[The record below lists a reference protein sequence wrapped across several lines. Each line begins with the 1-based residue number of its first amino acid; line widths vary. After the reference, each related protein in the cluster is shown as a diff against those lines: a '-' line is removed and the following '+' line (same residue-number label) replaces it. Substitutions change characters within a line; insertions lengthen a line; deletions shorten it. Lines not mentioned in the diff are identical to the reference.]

1 MMRRFAVSLAAVSL
15 LATPVL
21 AAQPSPKPSP
31 EMSPAK
37 VFSSPKPTASPA
49 KGAAVKKPDK
59 VASATSRSRLHR
71 HRHTAPTEAP
81 KVVTPDSVTK

>member
-1 MMRRFAVSLAAVSL
+1 MMRRFAVSLAAMSL

-31 EMSPAK
+31 AASPAK
-37 VFSSPKPTASPA
+37 MVSSPKPATTPA
-49 KGAAVKKPDK
+49 KGAAANKSEK
-59 VASATSRSRLHR
+59 VASATGRSRSHR

-81 KVVTPDSVTK
+81 KVVTPDSITK